1 VKVQKTILI
10 RPPKTPLIH
19 LNQTRKL
26 VGQLWEIK
34 VITLFWPCA
43 THTETSKA
51 SWWPPSIS
59 KAHAALE
66 DLCLLL
72 KPRKCGSQSTASQ
85 KLPLTL
91 TERLNHMSRFLWAYT
106 DVGHD
111 GEPHS
116 FNPVG
121 GQWSKAA
128 DQTARTINFGEQK
141 SSYLSWKLRKWT
153 RAYISNWSTLPFQQ
167 KWQRSSAIDNE
178 AVVEELS
185 LHLCSIGKYAHAK
198 DILDFLRDPK
208 NQECLKVPGS
218 ISLKTAHHWMKRMGW
233 QWKWEAKGQY
243 VDGHKHE
250 DVVTYRQNIFLPAW
264 SNLQPQMR
272 KWQVNPTNNDVKE
285 IMEAQTVPW
294 CHAVVWFHGE
304 STLDANNQRKLRW
317 VHQTE
322 NAVPQPKG
330 EGVSLMVSDF
340 VSADYGW
347 LWSPNGNESA
357 HVLFKAGKG
366 SDGYFT
372 NDEVVAQVGNAM
384 DILVKHY
391 LNEEHIFMFDNAK
404 THLKCASDVLS
415 ACKMPK
421 SPSESWGIMVIAK
434 DANGKPV
441 HDGNGNVVKE
451 KIQVTD
457 AQLPK
462 GTPPATFTFRRATSV
477 LDGLREWLRF
487 LSNEATQTHLV
498 SQLDVRV
505 SSVHR
510 IRQSVAVI
518 DWCLINPISRMSS
531 QLLRQPVSP
540 VDQKSFSCQSFI
552 ASSILLSSVGGL
564 QSGFIEWSHAQ
575 LLRMHWKGALS
586 THSKLCPWTQCGS
599 KQFLIINHDNHMAHM
614 LRSDPALQSDCHAL
628 WMHISRGSMGSK
640 PLGQSRS
647 TVVTMYSQKV
657 FCLNLILPTAPVTP
671 LRPTSL
677 LLEQLNSSLL

>member
-66 DLCLLL
+66 DLRLLL
-72 KPRKCGSQSTASQ
+72 KPRKRGSQSTASQ

-185 LHLCSIGKYAHAK
+185 LHLCSIGKYAHAE

-208 NQECLKVPGS
+208 NKECLKVPGS

-285 IMEAQTVPW
+285 IMEARTVPW
-294 CHAVVWFHGE
+294 RHAVVWFHGK
-304 STLDANNQRKLRW
+304 STLDANNQQKLRW

-357 HVLFKAGKG
+357 CVLFKAGKG

-391 LNEEHIFMFDNAK
+391 LNKEHIFMFDNAK

-415 ACKMPK
+415 ARKMPK

-462 GTPPATFTFRRATSV
+462 GTPQPLYFLEGHERAGWFKGMAQILVEWGDTNAPCLPAGCKGFKCPSDKTECCCHRLMFNQPDFTNVESIVET
-477 LDGLREWLRF
+477 
-487 LSNEATQTHLV
+487 T
-498 SQLDVRV
+498 
-505 SSVHR
+505 
-510 IRQSVAVI
+510 
-518 DWCLINPISRMSS
+518 
-531 QLLRQPVSP
+531 
-540 VDQKSFSCQSFI
+540 CQSCGSEVIF
-552 ASSILLSSVGGL
+552 LPKFHCKLN
-564 QSGFIEWSHAQ
+564 FIE
-575 LLRMHWKGALS
+575 
-586 THSKLCPWTQCGS
+586 QCWGFA
-599 KQFLIINHDNHMAHM
+599 KWIY
-614 LRSDPALQSDCHAL
+614 
-628 WMHISRGSMGSK
+628 WMK
-640 PLGQSRS
+640 P
-647 TVVTMYSQKV
+647 
-657 FCLNLILPTAPVTP
+657 C
-671 LRPTSL
+671 PTSEDA
-677 LLEQLNSSLL
+677 LERSIVDSLKAVPMNSMRQ